1 MKSVQF
7 SKFPKAYEAYPAVLK
22 SLVLGQIGK
31 FKAKKQAQIGTQLPA
46 VEYQVHDFQ
55 VDVNHLR
62 QYLRLCDFQDQGT
75 IPAIYLA
82 VLAQSLQMQMMSQE
96 AFPFDILGLVHIAN
110 QIKQYRPIHQYE
122 HLDLSCQFGELKPH
136 DKGVQFDFIITA
148 KVGDEVVMSGVTTY
162 LSRQKKAEQKA
173 KDVAE
178 NAVQPSYQLQAT
190 WQLAENIG
198 RRYALNSG
206 DFNLIHIH
214 AKTAQLFGFKQAIA
228 HGMWSNAKA
237 LAHLPLAPAYEAD
250 VQFKLPIFLPSTVEL
265 LTTQSEQATQV
276 LLRQKDSHKP
286 HMTMTV
292 SPLSG

>member
-7 SKFPKAYEAYPAVLK
+7 SKFPKAYEAYPSVLK
-22 SLVLGQIGK
+22 SVVLGQIGK
-31 FKAKKQAQIGTQLPA
+31 FKAKKQAQLTTQLPA
-46 VEYQVHDFQ
+46 VEYQVSDFQ

-62 QYLRLCDFQDQGT
+62 QYLQLCDFKDDGT

-110 QIKQYRPIHQYE
+110 KIKQFRPIHQYE

-148 KVGDEVVMSGVTTY
+148 KVADETVMTAITTY
-162 LSRQKKAEQKA
+162 LSRQKQATQKT
-173 KDVAE
+173 KEVSE
-178 NAVQPSYQLQAT
+178 NIPQPSYELQAT
-190 WQLAENIG
+190 WKLAENIG

-237 LAHLPLAPAYEAD
+237 LAHLKVSPTYEVD
-250 VQFKLPIFLPSTVEL
+250 VQFKLPMFLPSTVEL
-265 LTTQSEQATQV
+265 LTVNNGQTIQV
-276 LLRQKDSHKP
+276 LLRQQDSHKP

-292 SPLSG
+292 RNGE